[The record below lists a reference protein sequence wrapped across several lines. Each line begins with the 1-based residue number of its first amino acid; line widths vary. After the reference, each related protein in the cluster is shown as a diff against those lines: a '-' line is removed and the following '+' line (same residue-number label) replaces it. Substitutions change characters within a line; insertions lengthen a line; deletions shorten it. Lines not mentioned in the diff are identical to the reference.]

1 MIYLSESIYLSIS
14 SEMVLSFVFN
24 ILYFILLIGKM
35 KNYPAYTY
43 RIVIPLKHIYER
55 LKDGY

>member
-1 MIYLSESIYLSIS
+1 
-14 SEMVLSFVFN
+14 MVLSFVFN